1 MRLAQRL
8 AISSTLAGLSAAVIL
23 QDSSQL
29 KDSYDFIIIG
39 AGPGGATTANRLTE
53 SSDAKVLLLE
63 AGGANDGELAID
75 VPQLCVTLTPNTAW
89 DWNFTTVPQDGL
101 NGRTPPFPRGIGLGG
116 TSAVNCLVYTRGT
129 KSDID
134 TWATLTGDDSWGW
147 DGLLPYFKKVR

>member
-23 QDSSQL
+23 QDSSEL

-63 AGGANDGELAID
+63 AGGA
-75 VPQLCVTLTPNTAW
+75 
-89 DWNFTTVPQDGL
+89 
-101 NGRTPPFPRGIGLGG
+101 
-116 TSAVNCLVYTRGT
+116 
-129 KSDID
+129 
-134 TWATLTGDDSWGW
+134 
-147 DGLLPYFKKVR
+147 